1 MSRDLLINIIEKLEI
16 KYSQQPDNYIALN
29 ESEYKNLAKG
39 AKYLIEKCPE
49 SIDFTK
55 YMEDSSIVEIAN
67 QTNIYKNRE
76 GLLHQLDLIL
86 EVEKSPI
93 SLSYRAIKDFLKFYL
108 MLLKINPSLILDSEK
123 YTELSGYIRVLRL
136 EAN

>member
-1 MSRDLLINIIEKLEI
+1 MNRDLLINIIERLEI
-16 KYSQQPDNYIALN
+16 KYSQQPDNYIALK

-55 YMEDSSIVEIAN
+55 YMEDSSIIEIAN
-67 QTNIYKNRE
+67 KTNIYKNRE

-123 YTELSGYIRVLRL
+123 YTELSGYIRVLRI
-136 EAN
+136 ETN

>member
-1 MSRDLLINIIEKLEI
+1 MNRDLLINIIERLEI

-93 SLSYRAIKDFLKFYL
+93 SLSYRAIKVFLKFYL

-123 YTELSGYIRVLRL
+123 YTELSGYIRVLRI
-136 EAN
+136 ETN

>member
-1 MSRDLLINIIEKLEI
+1 MNRDLLINIIEKLEI
-16 KYSQQPDNYIALN
+16 KYSQQPDNFMVLS

-67 QTNIYKNRE
+67 QTTIYKNRE
-76 GLLHQLDLIL
+76 GLLHQLYLIL

-108 MLLKINPSLILDSEK
+108 MLLKINSSLILDSEK